1 MKKEITTK
9 QMFFKE
15 LTNIIEKLNNEGL
28 KETTTIS
35 LIYQVA
41 FGIIERT
48 GALKKP
54 FLYNITPMN
63 IEKEI
68 IEKYNNE
75 ILKTAYFL
83 IYTIQEDEAF
93 NDLMSDFIESSNA
106 TNKRLGQ
113 FFTPNDISKLIAALI
128 YSSSSI
134 AEFEEEENK
143 SIADPTCGSGSLILG
158 SLQSLKNIEGFTDE
172 HYQSVD
178 VYMNDIDVD
187 LAKIAFFQ
195 VVLNSICH
203 MKPLGKIFVEAKN
216 VITEYKEHKNQLIF
230 MLDINDKKVSK
241 KSNEYANKEL
251 LENV

>member
-9 QMFFKE
+9 QTFFKE
-15 LTNIIEKLNNEGL
+15 LSSLIDKLNNSGI

-54 FLYNITPMN
+54 FQYNITP
-63 IEKEI
+63 IEVKKEI

-83 IYTIQEDEAF
+83 INTIQEDEAF

-113 FFTPNDISKLIAALI
+113 FFTPKDISKLIAALI

-158 SLQSLKNIEGFTDE
+158 SLQSLKNIKGFTDE
-172 HYQSVD
+172 HYQKVNI
-178 VYMNDIDVD
+178 YMNDIDED
-187 LAKIAFFQ
+187 LSKIAFFQ
-195 VVLNSICH
+195 VLLNSLFH
-203 MKPLGKIFVEAKN
+203 MKPLGKLYVEAKN
-216 VITEYKEHKNQLIF
+216 LITEYTEHKNELIF
-230 MLDINDKKVSK
+230 I
-241 KSNEYANKEL
+241 SNN
-251 LENV
+251 

>member
-9 QMFFKE
+9 QTFFKE
-15 LTNIIEKLNNEGL
+15 LSSLIDKLNNSGI

-54 FLYNITPMN
+54 FRYNITP
-63 IEKEI
+63 IEVKKEI

-83 IYTIQEDEAF
+83 INTIQEDEAF

-113 FFTPNDISKLIAALI
+113 FFTPKDISKLIAALI

-158 SLQSLKNIEGFTDE
+158 SLQSLKNIKGFTDE
-172 HYQSVD
+172 HYQKVNI
-178 VYMNDIDVD
+178 YMNDIDED
-187 LAKIAFFQ
+187 LSKIAFFQ
-195 VVLNSICH
+195 VLLNSLFH
-203 MKPLGKIFVEAKN
+203 MKPLGKIYVEAKN
-216 VITEYKEHKNQLIF
+216 LITEYTEHKNELIF
-230 MLDINDKKVSK
+230 IFN
-241 KSNEYANKEL
+241 N
-251 LENV
+251 